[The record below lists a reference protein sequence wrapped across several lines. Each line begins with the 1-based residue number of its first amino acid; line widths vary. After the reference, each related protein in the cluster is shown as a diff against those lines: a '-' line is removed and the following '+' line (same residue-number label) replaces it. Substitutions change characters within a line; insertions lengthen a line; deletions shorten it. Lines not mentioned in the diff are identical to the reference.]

1 MKRASIRFTISRVA
15 QRKARDAGDGAG
27 HSGATPKKAGGSSA
41 ASPQSTSYTASLQAQ
56 FGARRFDYSL
66 LITDDDAAFRETLR
80 NIFEPEGFQT
90 LLAHS
95 GEEALDILRSHP
107 VHLALLDQHM
117 PQLTGLE
124 TLRIIRQRNTILPVI
139 LMTADSTQQLM
150 RDALSAHAFC
160 VMSKS
165 VTRNVVVYTV
175 QQALSRSYDP
185 SGTIV
190 SRGTSGEPD

>member
-1 MKRASIRFTISRVA
+1 MKRATIRFTISRVA
-15 QRKARDAGDGAG
+15 QRRPRDAGKAAHGAG
-27 HSGATPKKAGGSSA
+27 RTRKGGGSSDLSPGSPPSTA
-41 ASPQSTSYTASLQAQ
+41 ALHSRYRP
-56 FGARRFDYSL
+56 GRFDYSL

-117 PQLTGLE
+117 PRLTGLE
-124 TLRIIRQRNTILPVI
+124 TLRIIRQRNAILPVI

-175 QQALSRSYDP
+175 QQALFRSYDP
-185 SGTIV
+185 SGSIV
-190 SRGTSGEPD
+190 ADGKNDESV

>member
-1 MKRASIRFTISRVA
+1 
-15 QRKARDAGDGAG
+15 
-27 HSGATPKKAGGSSA
+27 
-41 ASPQSTSYTASLQAQ
+41 
-56 FGARRFDYSL
+56 

-117 PQLTGLE
+117 PRLTGLE
-124 TLRIIRQRNTILPVI
+124 TLRIIRQRNAILPVI

-185 SGTIV
+185 SGSIV
-190 SRGTSGEPD
+190 ADGKNDESV